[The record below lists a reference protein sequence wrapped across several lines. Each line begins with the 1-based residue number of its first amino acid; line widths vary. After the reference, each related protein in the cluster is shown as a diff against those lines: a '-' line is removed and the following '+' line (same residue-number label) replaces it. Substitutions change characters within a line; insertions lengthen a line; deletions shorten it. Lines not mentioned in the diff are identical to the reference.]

1 MWGESNYLELNVKKT
16 KEMIVDFRRTHCDH
30 EPLVINNVAVD
41 VVESYKYLGTMIDD
55 KFTFNQHAENV
66 FKKSNSRM
74 YCLRQLK
81 KLDVDNKIVQLFFT
95 SVVQSVINFSISC
108 WYGNCSVEAKD
119 KLARILR
126 NCEKLGVQHV
136 NSLSE
141 NFKKCAMHRCVIVC
155 KDKQHP
161 LNCNYKMLPSGRR
174 LRSMKCRTTRY
185 AKSFVPSIIT
195 LNNNNTERVLKYVI
209 KALCE

>member
-41 VVESYKYLGTMIDD
+41 VVENYKYLGTIIGD

-74 YCLRQLK
+74 YFLRQLK
-81 KLDVDNKIVQLFFT
+81 KLDVDSKIVQLFFT

-108 WYGNCSVEAKD
+108 WYGNCSVEAKN
-119 KLARILR
+119 KLSRILR
-126 NCEKLGVQHV
+126 NCEKLGV
-136 NSLSE
+136 
-141 NFKKCAMHRCVIVC
+141 
-155 KDKQHP
+155 
-161 LNCNYKMLPSGRR
+161 
-174 LRSMKCRTTRY
+174 
-185 AKSFVPSIIT
+185 
-195 LNNNNTERVLKYVI
+195 
-209 KALCE
+209 